1 MPLLNG
7 QILQSRYRILR
18 PLGQGGMG
26 AVYLADHTQLAGR
39 RFAIKENVPDP
50 SAGAQALAERRQ
62 QFNMEAQVLA
72 SLDHP
77 HLPKVSDFFTEGGN
91 EYLVMD
97 YVEGQNLEEALQ
109 QHLRQQGKPLP
120 EKPVLIWADQVL
132 DALEYLHG
140 QRPRPIIHRDI
151 KPANIVLTP
160 QGKAKLV
167 DFGLVK
173 LYDPSKP
180 GTATVIQ
187 GMGTPEYTPLEQ
199 YGGGIQHTDA
209 RSDIY
214 ALGATLYHL
223 LTGAAPPLVR
233 DRLLDPTKLAP
244 PRRLN
249 PALSVGTEAAI
260 LRALEIHPDQRFQ
273 TAREMRRA
281 LAGTGPAIA
290 PPTVPVQPPARPATL
305 GGRSNWRPWAGVAGL
320 VVLLLAILAFRPG
333 GLLDRQTHA
342 DADHHGGS
350 RCCDTRAALLQ
361 RSARRHRV
369 CADISSQ
376 PHCNVDAGP
385 NGFEHS
391 FCNADAGPNGFEHS
405 FCNAD
410 AGPNSF
416 EHPFCNADAGSY
428 SFEHSLRNAGT
439 VYAVGPR
446 SRSHGGAARA
456 DSHGRLRHHRGVD
469 ADAELAHRP

>member
-1 MPLLNG
+1 MPLTAG

-26 AVYLADHTQLAGR
+26 AVYLAEHTQLAGR

-50 SAGAQALAERRQ
+50 NAGAQALAERRQ

-97 YVEGQNLEEALQ
+97 YVEGQSLEVALE

-140 QRPRPIIHRDI
+140 QRPHPIIHRDI

-173 LYDPSKP
+173 LYDPGKP

-199 YGGGIQHTDA
+199 YGGGVQHTDA

-223 LTGAAPPLVR
+223 LTGVAPPLVR

-249 PALSVGTEAAI
+249 PALSAGTEAA
-260 LRALEIHPDQRFQ
+260 LLKGLEIHPDQRFQ
-273 TAREMRRA
+273 SHQGHAPGAGRHRTRSSRR
-281 LAGTGPAIA
+281 PQS
-290 PPTVPVQPPARPATL
+290 QPSRPRPRQRPA
-305 GGRSNWRPWAGVAGL
+305 AGATC
-320 VVLLLAILAFRPG
+320 G
-333 GLLDRQTHA
+333 GLGLAWRA
-342 DADHHGGS
+342 WP
-350 RCCDTRAALLQ
+350 CCL
-361 RSARRHRV
+361 
-369 CADISSQ
+369 
-376 PHCNVDAGP
+376 
-385 NGFEHS
+385 
-391 FCNADAGPNGFEHS
+391 
-405 FCNAD
+405 
-410 AGPNSF
+410 
-416 EHPFCNADAGSY
+416 
-428 SFEHSLRNAGT
+428 
-439 VYAVGPR
+439 PR
-446 SRSHGGAARA
+446 SWLS
-456 DSHGRLRHHRGVD
+456 GREVS
-469 ADAELAHRP
+469 